1 MQGVVI
7 QGPTNYYKE
16 VLKSYKNVPNVVW
29 STWDDEPSEN
39 IEYISKYIPVV
50 LNQKPLFP
58 GYLNINMQ
66 TVSTMGGVNYLK
78 EKGINEILKVRGDII
93 ITNITKFLSILK
105 GKDMAFLA
113 IAKENVRNDCNY
125 ELIYKHYSHDYPV
138 DLVVYGSTSNIENS
152 FGFFVDR
159 FQCVSL
165 SAIRNEGINYIMFNK
180 FKNVLNILPNENIPP
195 EALILCNFL
204 MGNDLEYKTTY
215 NHLINNGV
223 YFYLND
229 CIDNQIELNWLKHNN
244 DLVKMHNDQ
253 INYEF

>member
-16 VLKSYKNVPNVVW
+16 VVECYKNIPNVVW

-78 EKGINEILKVRGDII
+78 GKGINEILKVRGDIVV
-93 ITNITKFLSILK
+93 TNIIKFLSILK
-105 GKDMAFLA
+105 GKNMAFVA
-113 IAKENVRNDCNY
+113 IAREGVRNDLYY
-125 ELIYKHYSHDYPV
+125 ELVYRHYSHDYPT
-138 DLVVYGSTSNIENS
+138 DLVVYGATQNIENA
-152 FGFFVDR
+152 FDFLVEE
-159 FQCVSL
+159 L
-165 SAIRNEGINYIMFNK
+165 HY
-180 FKNVLNILPNENIPP
+180 IPP
-195 EALILCNFL
+195 EALILYNFL
-204 MGNDLEYKTTY
+204 EKNNLEYKSTY
-215 NHLINNGV
+215 DYLVDNGV

-229 CIDNQIELNWLKHNN
+229 CVNNQIELNWLKHNN
-244 DLVKMHNDQ
+244 DLVKMHNNKID
-253 INYEF
+253 YEF

>member
-16 VLKSYKNVPNVVW
+16 VVECYKNIPNVVW

-78 EKGINEILKVRGDII
+78 GKGINEILKVRGDIVV
-93 ITNITKFLSILK
+93 TNIIKFLSILK
-105 GKDMAFLA
+105 GKNMAFVA
-113 IAKENVRNDCNY
+113 IAREGVRNDLYY
-125 ELIYKHYSHDYPV
+125 ELVYRHYSHDYPT
-138 DLVVYGSTSNIENS
+138 DLVVYGATQNIENA
-152 FGFFVDR
+152 FDFLVEE
-159 FQCVSL
+159 L
-165 SAIRNEGINYIMFNK
+165 YY
-180 FKNVLNILPNENIPP
+180 IPP
-195 EALILCNFL
+195 EALILYNFL
-204 MGNDLEYKTTY
+204 EKNNLEYKSTY
-215 NHLINNGV
+215 DYLVDNGV

-229 CIDNQIELNWLKHNN
+229 CVNNQIELNWLKHNN
-244 DLVKMHNDQ
+244 DLVKMHNNKID
-253 INYEF
+253 YEF